1 MNTTTTTT
9 NTQQPEVARKRRPMP
24 SATVSRVLTLRR
36 VKSAK
41 DAATTLGLPIGT
53 VKAICS
59 RAGLTRSN
67 PRLREFFQLPEPV
80 ASHCTEVAT
89 PTALPEQVA
98 VTGDKDVDA
107 MLWLRRVVE
116 TGDADL
122 IAKALE
128 AAKRITTPAKE
139 LELRYGRHL
148 AATAGSSFFA
158 ALGSLNFANLEGHA
172 KGVIERKRKQR
183 EAMARMGGTIEAVFA
198 TTLQEQFCM
207 DTLALVPKVE
217 KPWKKHD
224 PDLASAAFEQQADL
238 APNTLDDCL
247 YELKFWSDLYWL
259 RSAFPDHGDHWP
271 EVNARTDYLLW
282 CMGRIKPKTRA
293 EAKDVLSYLVQE
305 DGLSWA
311 GSDAILENLIGL

>member
-1 MNTTTTTT
+1 MNTTT
-9 NTQQPEVARKRRPMP
+9 NTQQPGVARKRHPMP
-24 SATVSRVLTLRR
+24 SDTVSRVLALRR

-41 DAATTLGLPIGT
+41 DVATALGLPIGT

-89 PTALPEQVA
+89 PTALPEQVT

-148 AATAGSSFFA
+148 MATSNSSFVA
-158 ALGSLNFANLEGHA
+158 AFGSMNFANLEGYA
-172 KGVIERKRKQR
+172 KSVIERKRKQR
-183 EAMARMGGTIEAVFA
+183 DALARMGGTIETVFA
-198 TTLQEQFCM
+198 ITPQEQFCM
-207 DTLALVPKVE
+207 DTLALVPTVE
-217 KPWKKHD
+217 QPWKKPH
-224 PDLASAAFEQQADL
+224 PDLACAAFEQQADL
-238 APNTLDDCL
+238 APHTLDDCL

-259 RSAFPDHGDHWP
+259 RSAFPDSGDHWP

-282 CMGRIKPKTRA
+282 CMGRIKPKTRT
-293 EAKDVLSYLVQE
+293 EAKDVLAYLVQE
-305 DGLSWA
+305 DGLNWKEA
-311 GSDAILENLIGL
+311 DTILENLIGL

>member
-1 MNTTTTTT
+1 MNTTTNTT

-24 SATVSRVLTLRR
+24 SDTVSRVLALRR

-107 MLWLRRVVE
+107 MLWLRSVVQ
-116 TGDADL
+116 TGDPDL
-122 IAKALE
+122 IEKALE
-128 AAKRITTPAKE
+128 AAKRITTPAKDLE
-139 LELRYGRHL
+139 LEYGAYL
-148 AATAGSSFFA
+148 ARTTGSSFVA
-158 ALGSLNFANLEGHA
+158 ALSSMGFANLEGHA

-207 DTLALVPKVE
+207 DTLAPVPKVE
-217 KPWKKHD
+217 RPWKKHD
-224 PDLASAAFEQQADL
+224 PDLANAAFEQQADL

-247 YELKFWSDLYWL
+247 YELKFWSDLYRL
-259 RSAFPDHGDHWP
+259 RSAFPDSGDHWP
-271 EVNARTDYLLW
+271 EVNARTDYLTW
-282 CMGRIKPKTRA
+282 CMGRIKPKTRT
-293 EAKDVLSYLVQE
+293 EAKDVLAYLVQE
-305 DGLSWA
+305 DGLNWA

>member
-1 MNTTTTTT
+1 MNTT
-9 NTQQPEVARKRRPMP
+9 NTQQPVVARKR
-24 SATVSRVLTLRR
+24 ATADTVSRVLALRR
-36 VKSAK
+36 AQSAK
-41 DAATTLGLPIGT
+41 DVATALGLPIGT

-80 ASHCTEVAT
+80 ASHCTEVAM
-89 PTALPEQVA
+89 PPDLPEQTT

-158 ALGSLNFANLEGHA
+158 ALGSMNFANLEGHA
-172 KGVIERKRKQR
+172 KSVIERKRKQR
-183 EAMARMGGTIEAVFA
+183 DALARMGGTIEAVF
-198 TTLQEQFCM
+198 TNTPQEQFCM
-207 DTLALVPKVE
+207 DTLALVPTVE
-217 KPWKKHD
+217 QPWKKPH
-224 PDLASAAFEQQADL
+224 PDLACAAFEQQADL
-238 APNTLDDCL
+238 VPHTLDDCL

-259 RSAFPDHGDHWP
+259 RSAFPDSGDHWP

-293 EAKDVLSYLVQE
+293 EAKDVLAYLVQE
-305 DGLSWA
+305 DGLNWT
-311 GSDAILENLIGL
+311 GSDAILENLIGV

>member
-1 MNTTTTTT
+1 MNTT
-9 NTQQPEVARKRRPMP
+9 NTQQPVVARKR
-24 SATVSRVLTLRR
+24 ATADTVSRVLALRR
-36 VKSAK
+36 AQSAK
-41 DAATTLGLPIGT
+41 DVATALGLPIGT

-80 ASHCTEVAT
+80 ASHCTEVAM
-89 PTALPEQVA
+89 PPDLPEQTT

-158 ALGSLNFANLEGHA
+158 ALGSMNFANLEGHA
-172 KGVIERKRKQR
+172 KSVIERKRKQR
-183 EAMARMGGTIEAVFA
+183 DALARMGGTIEAVF
-198 TTLQEQFCM
+198 TNTPQEQFCM
-207 DTLALVPKVE
+207 DTLALVPTVE
-217 KPWKKHD
+217 QPWKKPH
-224 PDLASAAFEQQADL
+224 PDLACAAFEQQADL
-238 APNTLDDCL
+238 VPHTLDDCL

-259 RSAFPDHGDHWP
+259 RSAFPDSGDHWP

-282 CMGRIKPKTRA
+282 CMGRIKPKTRT
-293 EAKDVLSYLVQE
+293 EAKDVLAYLVQE
-305 DGLSWA
+305 DGLNWKEA
-311 GSDAILENLIGL
+311 DTILENLIGL